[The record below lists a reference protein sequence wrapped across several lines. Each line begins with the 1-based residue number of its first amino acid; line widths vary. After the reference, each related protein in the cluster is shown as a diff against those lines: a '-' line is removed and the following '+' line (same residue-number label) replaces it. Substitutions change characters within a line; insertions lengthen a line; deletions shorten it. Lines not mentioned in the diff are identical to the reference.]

1 MAKTRVKPDTVKTQH
16 KNVLSAPHEQSP
28 VLVEVAQAR
37 PTTTSRIVA
46 EYFGKRHKDVLRTI
60 EKIRSEAEDATF
72 IERNFAPNEYTDS
85 IGRKL
90 PEWVMTEDGF
100 AVLVMGFTG
109 AKAANL
115 RVTFIKAF
123 REANERLRELESRQ
137 AEPGWKAARV
147 DTKIGHHL
155 IGFALKTSRQI
166 AGKDTEVF
174 HYQNEAKLIRH
185 AMLGTQE
192 PLCRDCLDRDEL
204 KVLARVEHMNAELIA
219 VGESY
224 PLRKAK
230 CRVLALQLLSDLER
244 RGRSLIERNGLGR
257 GRLAGGA
264 V

>member
-1 MAKTRVKPDTVKTQH
+1 MRKTTKPTA
-16 KNVLSAPHEQSP
+16 SASQTPA
-28 VLVEVAQAR
+28 LVEVAQAR
-37 PTTTSRIVA
+37 PTTTSRIIAKQWGRKHFTVVNA
-46 EYFGKRHKDVLRTI
+46 I
-60 EKIRSEAEDATF
+60 EKQLDEASDREFIGKNFLAIEFVDA
-72 IERNFAPNEYTDS
+72 R
-85 IGRKL
+85 GRVQR
-90 PEWVMTEDGF
+90 EWQMTEDGF
-100 AVLVMGFTG
+100 AAVAMGFTG
-109 AKAANL
+109 KRSLDL
-115 RVTFIKAF
+115 RIQFTKAF

-147 DTKIGHHL
+147 DTKLGHAL

-219 VGESY
+219 VGEGY
-224 PLRKAK
+224 QLRKAK

-264 V
+264 A